1 MKKAKPVENSAFS
14 LHINGGRLTMK
25 FICNK
30 NELSESITNVS
41 RAVSQKSTI
50 PALEGIKVKVTSG
63 TVELTGYNLEMGI
76 RTTISASTEGEGEF
90 VVSAR
95 LFSEF
100 TRRMSGDEITF
111 DIDESLVINISC
123 SATECSFPAMSASEF
138 PELPMV
144 DQGRT
149 FSVKQNTLKS
159 MINMTSYAASMNESK
174 PVLTGELFDIENGS
188 FNMVAIDGFRLAI
201 RGEMTD
207 CQEKYH
213 FVVPKKALLE
223 VSTLIKDDADKP
235 CNIFTNDR
243 HIIFEIGS
251 VFVISRLLEG
261 TFHNYKLSIPSDFKT
276 EVIVNKKDFVTS
288 LERCSLLID
297 DKNKSPIRCEVGNGV
312 VKISCRTGIGK
323 INDAISADI
332 SGEAVTIG
340 FNNKLI
346 LEALRAAE
354 GDKVRIRFNGAMKV
368 IEILPLEG
376 ESFIFLVMPIQLK
389 G

>member
-1 MKKAKPVENSAFS
+1 
-14 LHINGGRLTMK
+14 MK
-25 FICNK
+25 FICDK
-30 NELSESITNVS
+30 NEISEAIGNVS

-50 PALEGIKVKVTSG
+50 PALEGIKVRISAG
-63 TVELTGYNLEMGI
+63 SVELTAYNLEMGI
-76 RTTISASTEGEGEF
+76 RTSINTNTEGEGEF

-111 DIDESLVINISC
+111 DIDDNLVISISC
-123 SATECSFPAMSASEF
+123 SATECSFPAMSASEY
-138 PELPMV
+138 PELPKV
-144 DQGRT
+144 DSARS
-149 FSVKQNTLKS
+149 FSVKQSTLKS
-159 MINMTSYAASMNESK
+159 MINMTSYAASLNESK
-174 PVLTGELFDIENGS
+174 PVLTGELFDIEDGS

-201 RGEMTD
+201 RQEMTD
-207 CQEKYH
+207 CTEKYH

-223 VSTLIKDDADKP
+223 VSTLIKDDDDEKL
-235 CNIFTNDR
+235 CTVCTNDR
-243 HIIFEIGS
+243 HIIFEIGN

-261 TFHNYKLSIPSDFKT
+261 VFHNYKMSIPSGCKT
-276 EVIVNKKDFVTS
+276 EVIISKRDFSTC

-297 DKNKSPIRCEVGNGV
+297 DKNKSPIRCEIGNGV
-312 VKISCRTGIGK
+312 VKVSCKTGIGK

-332 SGEAVTIG
+332 SGETVTIG

-368 IEILPLEG
+368 IEILPLDG

-389 G
+389 N

>member
-1 MKKAKPVENSAFS
+1 
-14 LHINGGRLTMK
+14 MK
-25 FICNK
+25 FVCNK
-30 NELSESITNVS
+30 NELSEAVTNVS

-50 PALEGIKVKVTSG
+50 PALEGIKVKISDG
-63 TVELTGYNLEMGI
+63 NVELTGYNLELGI
-76 RTTISASTEGEGEF
+76 RTTIPASTEGDGEF
-90 VVSAR
+90 VVNAR

-100 TRRMSGDEITF
+100 TRKMSGDDITL
-111 DIDESLVINISC
+111 DIDENLVINMSC
-123 SATECSFPAMSASEF
+123 SATQCSFSAMSATEF
-138 PELPMV
+138 PDLPVV
-144 DQGRT
+144 DRSKS
-149 FSVKQNTLKS
+149 FSVKQNILKS
-159 MINMTSYAASMNESK
+159 MINMTSYAASLNESK
-174 PVLTGELFDIENGS
+174 PILTGELFDIEDGS

-201 RGEMTD
+201 RGESTEST
-207 CQEKYH
+207 EKYH

-223 VSTLIKDDADKP
+223 VSTLIKDDAEKE
-235 CNIFTNDR
+235 CSIYTNDR

-261 TFHNYKLSIPSDFKT
+261 AFHNYKLSIPSEFKT
-276 EVIVNKKDFVTS
+276 EVIINKREFSTC

>member
-1 MKKAKPVENSAFS
+1 M
-14 LHINGGRLTMK
+14 R

-30 NELSESITNVS
+30 TEISEAIGNVS

-50 PALEGIKVKVTSG
+50 PALEGIKVRVSEG
-63 TVELTGYNLEMGI
+63 SVELTAYNLEMGI
-76 RTTISASTEGEGEF
+76 RTSINANTEGEGEF
-90 VVSAR
+90 VVSTR

-100 TRRMSGDEITF
+100 TRKMSGDEITF
-111 DIDESLVINISC
+111 DIDENLVISISC
-123 SATECSFPAMSASEF
+123 SATECSFPAMSASEY
-138 PELPMV
+138 PELPKV
-144 DQGRT
+144 DSARS
-149 FSVKQNTLKS
+149 FSVKQSTLKS
-159 MINMTSYAASMNESK
+159 MINMTSYAASLNESK
-174 PVLTGELFDIENGS
+174 PVLTGELFDIEDGS

-201 RGEMTD
+201 RNEMTD
-207 CQEKYH
+207 CNEKYH

-223 VSTLIKDDADKP
+223 VSTLIKDDTDKL
-235 CNIFTNDR
+235 CTVCTNDR
-243 HIIFEIGS
+243 HIIFEIGN

-261 TFHNYKLSIPSDFKT
+261 VFHNYKLSIPSGCKT
-276 EVIVNKKDFVTS
+276 EVIISKRDFTTC

-312 VKISCRTGIGK
+312 VKISCKTGIGK

-332 SGEAVTIG
+332 SGEMVTIG

-389 G
+389 N

>member
-1 MKKAKPVENSAFS
+1 M
-14 LHINGGRLTMK
+14 R

-30 NELSESITNVS
+30 TEISEAIGNVS

-50 PALEGIKVKVTSG
+50 PALEGIKVRVSEG
-63 TVELTGYNLEMGI
+63 SVELTAYNLEMGI
-76 RTTISASTEGEGEF
+76 RTSINANTEGEGEF
-90 VVSAR
+90 VVSTR

-100 TRRMSGDEITF
+100 TRKMSGDEITF
-111 DIDESLVINISC
+111 DIDENLVISISC
-123 SATECSFPAMSASEF
+123 SATECSFPAMSASEY
-138 PELPMV
+138 PELPKV
-144 DQGRT
+144 DSARS
-149 FSVKQNTLKS
+149 FSVKQSILKS
-159 MINMTSYAASMNESK
+159 MINMTSYAASLNESK
-174 PVLTGELFDIENGS
+174 PVLTGELFDIEDGS

-201 RGEMTD
+201 RNEMTD
-207 CQEKYH
+207 CTEKYH

-223 VSTLIKDDADKP
+223 VSTLIKDDTDKL
-235 CNIFTNDR
+235 CTVCTNDR
-243 HIIFEIGS
+243 HIIFEIGN

-261 TFHNYKLSIPSDFKT
+261 VFHNYKLSIPSGCKT
-276 EVIVNKKDFVTS
+276 EVIISKRDFSTC

-297 DKNKSPIRCEVGNGV
+297 DKNKSPIRCEIGNGV
-312 VKISCRTGIGK
+312 MKISCKTGIGK

-332 SGEAVTIG
+332 SGETVTIG

-389 G
+389 N